1 MTLSCR
7 KSGKL
12 HDFTNMESEIILWNY
27 NVCQLSEM
35 LWQCQSVV
43 REIISVLLIC
53 WRCTCNSNSI
63 VVMYMSIL
71 RH

>member
-35 LWQCQSVV
+35 LLQCQSVV
-43 REIISVLLIC
+43 RETYQC
-53 WRCTCNSNSI
+53 
-63 VVMYMSIL
+63 Y
-71 RH
+71 